1 MSIAFHHSCHA
12 FFIYYIYIDVNIVK
26 HRDMNSQ
33 VPTETGN
40 LLTVSQDWLM
50 VLKIPKE
57 CLNVI
62 LHTYIYASFFIAHF
76 KLSDL
81 DMSHLILDLHLVNN
95 LDLNNLPHIY
105 TYHIHTC
112 KIATSTVQ

>member
-1 MSIAFHHSCHA
+1 MHFIIHA
-12 FFIYYIYIDVNIVK
+12 MHFIYYIHVYIDVIIVK

-76 KLSDL
+76 KLRYL

-95 LDLNNLPHIY
+95 LDLNI
-105 TYHIHTC
+105 YHIFTR
-112 KIATSTVQ
+112 IIFIPVR

>member
-1 MSIAFHHSCHA
+1 MHFIIHA
-12 FFIYYIYIDVNIVK
+12 MHFIYYTYIDVNIVK

-95 LDLNNLPHIY
+95 LDLNI
-105 TYHIHTC
+105 YHIFTR
-112 KIATSTVQ
+112 IIFIPVR

>member
-1 MSIAFHHSCHA
+1 MHFIIHA
-12 FFIYYIYIDVNIVK
+12 MHFIYYIYIDVIIVK

-95 LDLNNLPHIY
+95 LDLNI
-105 TYHIHTC
+105 YHIFTC
-112 KIATSTVQ
+112 IIFIPVR

>member
-1 MSIAFHHSCHA
+1 MHFIIHA
-12 FFIYYIYIDVNIVK
+12 MHFIYYIYIDVNIVK

-95 LDLNNLPHIY
+95 LDLNI
-105 TYHIHTC
+105 YHIFTR
-112 KIATSTVQ
+112 IIFIPVR

>member
-1 MSIAFHHSCHA
+1 MHFIIHA
-12 FFIYYIYIDVNIVK
+12 MHFIYYIYIDVNIVK

-76 KLSDL
+76 KLSDF

-95 LDLNNLPHIY
+95 LDLNI
-105 TYHIHTC
+105 YHIFTR
-112 KIATSTVQ
+112 IIFIPVR

>member
-1 MSIAFHHSCHA
+1 MHFIIHA
-12 FFIYYIYIDVNIVK
+12 MHFIYYIYIDVNIVK

-81 DMSHLILDLHLVNN
+81 DMLHLILDLHLVNN
-95 LDLNNLPHIY
+95 LDLNI
-105 TYHIHTC
+105 YHIFTR
-112 KIATSTVQ
+112 IIFIPVR

>member
-1 MSIAFHHSCHA
+1 MHFIIHA
-12 FFIYYIYIDVNIVK
+12 MHFIYYIYIDVNIVK

-81 DMSHLILDLHLVNN
+81 GMSHLILDLHLVNN